1 MIEISYDGEG
11 HGRGRV
17 MAVVE
22 ALEVFR
28 GDPLQVGP
36 PVIASASTRL
46 QSELPLPEIS
56 GQHPGRIQ
64 DSPHVLEELAWPR
77 IDLQGHW
84 LAVSIHD
91 RRVHGVGRND
101 AREPFDGERTM
112 LAADRDV
119 VPSMIRCRDAV
130 SAYREPAVTRIV
142 RARLERVARFCRR
155 RDYDI
160 YVDPARYAGFPRMFA
175 GRPLVD
181 PALSP
186 LGATPMPSIRDAHV
200 FAAMRGRAGA
210 ETRQQI
216 DSVARYF
223 ASPRYD
229 ALARGY
235 GICQLG
241 HRRFWAIGWDVRLP
255 EKPSGLALQNL
266 LLFAR
271 FPAARRT
278 PRFRRWL
285 ERLEEHREDDGSYSL
300 PRAMLPE
307 QAVAYWVGGGHMG
320 LEESRRSAKS
330 LRLESTFWMLALRS
344 LLRS

>member
-1 MIEISYDGEG
+1 MIRYRTATELAGGLRAPDRQKLERELLASPLVRRWLACVTAETGFNEI
-11 HGRGRV
+11 HGSKPT
-17 MAVVE
+17 AFE
-22 ALEVFR
+22 TALGKLVQLGCR
-28 GDPLQVGP
+28 AGMPPLDRRTAP
-36 PVIASASTRL
+36 MRRWLARP
-46 QSELPLPEIS
+46 
-56 GQHPGRIQ
+56 PGR
-64 DSPHVLEELAWPR
+64 
-77 IDLQGHW
+77 
-84 LAVSIHD
+84 
-91 RRVHGVGRND
+91 
-101 AREPFDGERTM
+101 REPDLTLSFAHNVAAKFLY
-112 LAADRDV
+112 LAG
-119 VPSMIRCRDAV
+119 
-130 SAYREPAVTRIV
+130 YREPAVTRIV

-160 YVDPARYAGFPRMFA
+160 YVDPSRYAGFPRMFA

-255 EKPSGLALQNL
+255 EQPSGLALQNL